1 MNIDYVC
8 EHLPGKKTFL
18 YKSDKFHNKKKVFEK
33 NIFIELYQIQW
44 PTYNTTLTVIS
55 KY

>member
-1 MNIDYVC
+1 MYVNIY
-8 EHLPGKKTFL
+8 LGKKTFL

-44 PTYNTTLTVIS
+44 TTYYSKTL
-55 KY
+55 YYL